1 MFKTWTW
8 AMVFGLGG
16 VMAAGV
22 VAQDKGASPNEGARN
37 PAEQRFSALHAAYLE
52 KYKPL
57 FLQSEQA
64 WWTASVTGSDEAFE
78 KRKQAQN
85 ALVEL
90 HSDSAT
96 FAELKALKEGGQVAD
111 PLLQRLLE
119 VMYRKFLAGQG
130 DVEIQKRIVALEA
143 DAEQIF
149 NTHRGVID
157 GQPRSENEIREI
169 LSGTG
174 DSALA
179 EKAWKAYMEVGM
191 KVQGQLKELVAL
203 RNQQARQLGFDN
215 YFAMKLALEELDE
228 TQLFKIF
235 DELDA
240 LTREPFAELKG
251 RIDTKMAARFGL
263 SPADL
268 RPWHFGDLFF
278 QESPQL
284 EEVNLDQ
291 LVGGKDILAAAS
303 AYYAGLGMPVEDIL
317 ARSDLYEKE
326 GKSPH
331 AFCTN
336 INRADDIRVLCNIKP
351 NAYWLDTVLH
361 ELGHAVYDKYIGADV
376 PFVIHEPAHTM
387 TTEGIAMMFGAM
399 SKNQEWLT
407 QVLGVPADRAAEVSA
422 AARRTLQAEKLIFS
436 RWAQVMARFEQGMY
450 SKPDQDLG
458 ALWWDLKARYQLLNP
473 PDDKSRPD
481 YGAKYHVVGA
491 PVYYHNYL
499 LGDLFGCQVH
509 EYVATRVL
517 KVSDPLATSF
527 NGRKE
532 AGDYLKAKVF
542 GPGNLHSW
550 NALTEMATGAPLS
563 AQAFARQYVGT
574 DGAK

>member
-1 MFKTWTW
+1 MFKTWMW
-8 AMVFGLGG
+8 AMVCGLGG
-16 VMAAGV
+16 SMTAAAA
-22 VAQDKGASPNEGARN
+22 AQDKDAPAKEGNRN
-37 PAEQRFSALHAAYLE
+37 AAEERFAAMHAAYLE
-52 KYKPL
+52 KLQPL
-57 FLQSEQA
+57 FLQSEKA

-78 KRKQAQN
+78 QRKQAQN

-111 PLLQRLLE
+111 PLLKRLLD

-130 DVEIQKRIVALEA
+130 DVEVQKRIVALEA

-149 NTHRGVID
+149 NTHRGLID

-179 EKAWKAYMEVGM
+179 EKAWKAYMEVGV
-191 KVQGQLKELVAL
+191 KVQGRLKELVAL

-228 TQLFKIF
+228 TQLIKIF

-240 LTREPFAELKG
+240 LTRGPFAALKA
-251 RIDTKMAARFGL
+251 RIDAKMAARFGIA
-263 SPADL
+263 PADL

-278 QESPQL
+278 QESPPL
-284 EEVNLDQ
+284 EEVDLDK
-291 LVGGKDILAAAS
+291 LIEGKDILAAAS

-331 AFCTN
+331 AFCSN
-336 INRADDIRVLCNIKP
+336 LNRADDIRVLCNIKP

-376 PFVIHEPAHTM
+376 PFVVHEPAHTM

-407 QVLGVPADRAAEVSA
+407 QVLGVPADQAAEVSA

-458 ALWWDLKARYQLLNP
+458 ALWWDLKARYQLLPP

-509 EYVATRVL
+509 EYVATQVL

-527 NGRKE
+527 NARKE
-532 AGDYLKAKVF
+532 AGDYLKTKVF

-550 NALTEMATGAPLS
+550 NTLTEMATGAPLS
-563 AQAFARQYVGT
+563 ARAFARQYVGP